1 VALGAYRRG
10 EKSRFINRRDASSPV
25 KNHPHRIVEG
35 PVYSAG
41 WSRFFTIAAL
51 AVFLATAWF
60 AWKAISQGYG
70 AGAVQV
76 WQTGLLGIGLFYVA
90 RRLGARSALKVLL
103 ADPRAP
109 VLYLRSFNVDAVE
122 TISTLQQES
131 ALSVQES
138 RLADYLNWMGPV
150 VAIGRPG
157 DRLAHL
163 GAARLYVSDDS
174 WQEVARRLMAAARLV
189 VIRAGVGAGLK
200 WELVCAREDL
210 PPDKVVVWIHKDFR
224 GAAYTAF
231 RELARDALKI
241 DLPEELGEGFLRFDS
256 NWQPTGVIPLT
267 DSTVLQGPQ
276 PAGPP
281 ASLRELFAELGIQ
294 ETSPPRFRLHPV
306 AWVIAAF
313 WLMLVWARALW
324 IFLTVSP
331 EGRHVAVA
339 AFETTTVALFALTL
353 AFIFY
358 LRKPVRRWLPS
369 LLLCTVVVVHGSWLV
384 ARTLPDKA
392 EVDSEFARLET
403 TVCQK
408 AFKCSPPAD
417 FNGLV
422 ANCVQGQMRDTPAL
436 HRLPMIYVHQKS
448 LEKCESRD
456 CDDFISCFTREAG
469 LMTLPPNEK
478 RQLLVLV
485 CEAIQDTSGS
495 GRAMSDP
502 RTSLKWAKMEEA
514 LEKLDNPALAD
525 ALLEE
530 GRLSC
535 AIAGNGKARGGG
547 GGSRQ

>member
-1 VALGAYRRG
+1 M
-10 EKSRFINRRDASSPV
+10 
-25 KNHPHRIVEG
+25 KNHPHRSVEG

-41 WSRFFTIAAL
+41 WGRFFTIAAL

-60 AWKAISQGYG
+60 AWKAIFQGDRADG
-70 AGAVQV
+70 GQV
-76 WQTGLLGIGLFYVA
+76 WQTGLLGIGLLYVA

-109 VLYLRSFNVDAVE
+109 VLYLRPFSVDAVE

-131 ALSVQES
+131 ALSVEES
-138 RLADYLNWMGPV
+138 RLVDHLNWMGPV

-163 GAARLYVSDDS
+163 GAARLYVSEDN

-189 VIRAGVGAGLK
+189 VIRAGVGGGLK
-200 WELVCAREDL
+200 WELACAREDL
-210 PPDKVVVWIHKDFR
+210 PPDKVVVWIPKDLR

-231 RELARDALKI
+231 QELARDALKI
-241 DLPEELGEGFLRFDS
+241 DLPEELGDGFLRFDS
-256 NWQPTGVIPLT
+256 HWHPTGVTPLT
-267 DSTVLQGPQ
+267 DIGNTVLQGPQ

-281 ASLRELFAELGIQ
+281 VSWRELFAELGIQ

-306 AWVIAAF
+306 AWVIAAL
-313 WLMLVWARALW
+313 WLMLVWVRALW

-331 EGRHVAVA
+331 EGRHLAAA
-339 AFETTTVALFALTL
+339 AFETTTVALCALTL

-358 LRKPVRRWLPS
+358 LRKPARRWLPS
-369 LLLCTVVVVHGSWLV
+369 LLLCAVVVVHGTWLV

-392 EVDSEFARLET
+392 EIDSEFARLET

-417 FNGLV
+417 FNGSV
-422 ANCVQGQMRDTPAL
+422 ANCVQGQMRDTLAL

-448 LEKCESRD
+448 LEKCASLD
-456 CDDFISCFTREAG
+456 CDDFTSCFTREAG

-495 GRAMSDP
+495 GRAISDP
-502 RTSLKWAKMEEA
+502 RTSLKWTKMEEA
-514 LEKLDNPALAD
+514 LKKLDNPALAD
-525 ALLEE
+525 ALFEE
-530 GRLSC
+530 GRLGC
-535 AIAGNGKARGGG
+535 VITHNTGK
-547 GGSRQ
+547 